1 MTAAHVRRGGAG
13 RAKARKPSK
22 VAVPRKIAKRLPVDQ
37 ARANKL
43 AALVFGAFVLAIGAV
58 VLVALDIPAKAER
71 AIGAAV
77 GDAGFKVSG
86 YQIVGLNHMNR
97 ALVDAVVADELRRAA
112 ADAGSDKAPQ
122 ALVNVADIRQRLL
135 GYGWV
140 RDARVSRRLPD
151 TLVIDIVERKPAAL
165 WQNQGQLA
173 LIDSEGVVLDRVPVD
188 KMPDLPL
195 LIGPGANG
203 EEQQLSRLMADV
215 PTLKPQLASATWIG
229 SRRWDL
235 SFQSGETVLLPE
247 GQAQAAEA
255 LAHFARH
262 DRSEGLLGR
271 GVLQFD
277 LRNWPRTHQ
286 MTVRLPRS
294 PGEPIAPASA
304 PPPPQEG

>member
-1 MTAAHVRRGGAG
+1 MTAAHVRRGSAA

-22 VAVPRKIAKRLPVDQ
+22 VAVPKKIAKRLPVNQ
-37 ARANKL
+37 ARANKI

-71 AIGAAV
+71 AAGTAV
-77 GDAGFKVSG
+77 GEAGFKVSG

-112 ADAGSDKAPQ
+112 ATAGSDKAPQ
-122 ALVNVADIRQRLL
+122 ALVDVAQIRERLL

-140 RDARVSRRLPD
+140 KDARVSRRLPD
-151 TLVIDIVERKPAAL
+151 SLVIDIIERTPAAL
-165 WQNQGQLA
+165 WQNQGQLS
-173 LIDSEGVVLDRVPVD
+173 LIDTEGVVLDRVPVD

-195 LIGPGANG
+195 LIGPGANAQ
-203 EEQQLSRLMADV
+203 EQQLSRLIASI
-215 PTLKPQLASATWIG
+215 PTLKPQLASATWVG

-235 SFQSGETVLLPE
+235 SFQSGENVLLPE
-247 GQAQAAEA
+247 GEVQAAEA
-255 LAHFARH
+255 LAHFAKH

-271 GVLQFD
+271 GILQFD
-277 LRNWPRTHQ
+277 LRNWPRTRH
-286 MTVRLPRS
+286 MTVRLPRA
-294 PGEPIAPASA
+294 PGEPIAPPSA